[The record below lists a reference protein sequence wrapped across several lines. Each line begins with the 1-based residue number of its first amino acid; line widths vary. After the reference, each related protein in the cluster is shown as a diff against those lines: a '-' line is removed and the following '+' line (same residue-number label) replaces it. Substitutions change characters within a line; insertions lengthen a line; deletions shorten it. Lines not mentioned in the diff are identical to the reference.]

1 MAISAS
7 SLGTGVADPSLGSRA
22 RPGDV
27 PAAATPRATPATRA
41 HLRGALRHGGNL
53 AFAALATALVMFASL
68 IVAGAVTRH
77 HFEQVITASM
87 VPTIPVGSL
96 VVTEHVTASSLVVG
110 NVLVFTKPTNVSEV
124 IVHRIA
130 SITRASDGSI
140 LVQTKGDANHAPDPW
155 LIKQSAAGAADRA
168 VYVMPGLGTVASQGR
183 SVLILLLPALLI
195 TYLVSWSR
203 RRYRAMVGTEA

>member
-1 MAISAS
+1 MAMSAS
-7 SLGTGVADPSLGSRA
+7 SLPTGVADAGLGSRA
-22 RPGDV
+22 RPSDG
-27 PAAATPRATPATRA
+27 PAGATPTATIRAR
-41 HLRGALRHGGNL
+41 LRGALRHGGNL
-53 AFAALATALVMFASL
+53 AFAALASILVVFASL

-96 VVTEHVTASSLVVG
+96 VVTEHVSASSLVVG
-110 NVLVFTKPTNVSEV
+110 NVLVFTKPSNVSEV

-130 SITRASDGSI
+130 SITRAGDGSI

-155 LIKQSAAGAADRA
+155 LIKQSAGGAADRA
-168 VYVMPGLGTVASQGR
+168 IYVIPGLGTVASEGR
-183 SVLILLLPALLI
+183 SVLILVLPALLI

-203 RRYRAMVGTEA
+203 RRYHAMVGTQA